1 MECTKPDLRLR
12 GPLAARTAVLV
23 GHSQTVLALR
33 PPAAT
38 PPQVLRHSLPP
49 VEHEA
54 CFFHVQLLKCLT
66 SYSDCIS
73 VNGKHLVPSSVLSGF
88 NHSVDPLQCG
98 RGPRTFT
105 QPTLSGPKKTI
116 CLCWPL
122 THRLPL

>member
-1 MECTKPDLRLR
+1 MECTKPALRLR

-23 GHSQTVLALR
+23 GHSQTVLDLR
-33 PPAAT
+33 PPATT

-73 VNGKHLVPSSVLSGF
+73 VNGKHLVPSSLCFQALVILLTLF
-88 NHSVDPLQCG
+88 SVEEAPEPSPSL
-98 RGPRTFT
+98 
-105 QPTLSGPKKTI
+105 
-116 CLCWPL
+116 LCQGQKRPYAFAGL
-122 THRLPL
+122 